1 MRTRDVLAG
10 AFLLNAIPH
19 TIIGLAGKRCMTP
32 LGGANSSPAANLVWA
47 GVNLVAG
54 TTALPPARWR
64 HTAQS
69 RADERLQAV
78 TLGIIGAAVSSA
90 CYELTPSAA
99 RHREARAQ
107 AAVRPAR

>member
-10 AFLLNAIPH
+10 AFMLNAIPH

-54 TTALPPARWR
+54 TAALAPSSWR
-64 HTAQS
+64 HTDQS

-99 RHREARAQ
+99 RHREVRAQ
-107 AAVRPAR
+107 AAARPAR